1 MLVISTSMSLGVITL
16 LRENNNLYI
25 VIIVGEKKKI
35 TLSRFIRLLGFYLK
49 FQYRSQFWNEMSIS
63 K

>member
-1 MLVISTSMSLGVITL
+1 MSLGVITL

-49 FQYRSQFWNEMSIS
+49 FQHRSQLWNEMSIS

>member
-1 MLVISTSMSLGVITL
+1 MSLGVITF

-49 FQYRSQFWNEMSIS
+49 FQDRSQFWNEMSIS

>member
-1 MLVISTSMSLGVITL
+1 MSLGVITF

>member
-1 MLVISTSMSLGVITL
+1 MSLGVITL

-25 VIIVGEKKKI
+25 IIVGKKKI